1 VKRVAREEL
10 GDETWLRRM
19 ARLGRRSYAQMR
31 VIVLDFLESE
41 ASTISADHCVAFLDP
56 LISRALR

>member
-1 VKRVAREEL
+1 
-10 GDETWLRRM
+10 M